1 MKNFWFIFFFSDE
14 LENRFKD
21 INSTAIFLRK
31 NVIDT
36 LMEYTCNHDNQ
47 SGCNKSKPTEGMD
60 IRGRMINLND
70 NSGLNLVFV
79 IDASSSVSREG
90 FQRGLN
96 FSKELVRTIEASKRY
111 K

>member
-1 MKNFWFIFFFSDE
+1 MKKLLIYIFFSDE

-47 SGCNKSKPTEGMD
+47 SGCNKSKPTEDKGK
-60 IRGRMINLND
+60 ND
-70 NSGLNLVFV
+70 
-79 IDASSSVSREG
+79 
-90 FQRGLN
+90 
-96 FSKELVRTIEASKRY
+96 
-111 K
+111 

>member
-1 MKNFWFIFFFSDE
+1 MKNFWFIYFFSDE

-47 SGCNKSKPTEGMD
+47 SGCNKSKQTEDKGK
-60 IRGRMINLND
+60 ND
-70 NSGLNLVFV
+70 
-79 IDASSSVSREG
+79 
-90 FQRGLN
+90 
-96 FSKELVRTIEASKRY
+96 
-111 K
+111 